1 MISQVR
7 QAGLGLSWARQG
19 HSRRRHCSSC
29 GLCIL
34 KDVMAKSMWYDCQP
48 WSPVS
53 SSKLILISASVLKQ
67 ELGSCIGGLNSLQ
80 KGTVTSTKDRLC
92 SFASRCS
99 ILLHKSPRCRN
110 ALLFLCYTFQKVPHC
125 LNVYLLFH
133 DEVRTLKL
141 WSPGWGKQLRL
152 LAKDET
158 YISNR
163 NFYLL
168 PWQ

>member
-67 ELGSCIGGLNSLQ
+67 ELGSCIGLTRSRKGQSLQ
-80 KGTVTSTKDRLC
+80 PRTD
-92 SFASRCS
+92 FAHLPPDAPSCCTR
-99 ILLHKSPRCRN
+99 
-110 ALLFLCYTFQKVPHC
+110 ALDVEMHC
-125 LNVYLLFH
+125 CFSAIPS
-133 DEVRTLKL
+133 KKC
-141 WSPGWGKQLRL
+141 PI
-152 LAKDET
+152 A
-158 YISNR
+158 
-163 NFYLL
+163 
-168 PWQ
+168 

>member
-67 ELGSCIGGLNSLQ
+67 ELGSCIGLTRSRKGQSLQ
-80 KGTVTSTKDRLC
+80 PRTD
-92 SFASRCS
+92 FAHLPPDAPSCCTRS
-99 ILLHKSPRCRN
+99 QEALPRSCQTRIKP
-110 ALLFLCYTFQKVPHC
+110 F
-125 LNVYLLFH
+125 
-133 DEVRTLKL
+133 
-141 WSPGWGKQLRL
+141 
-152 LAKDET
+152 
-158 YISNR
+158 
-163 NFYLL
+163 
-168 PWQ
+168 

>member
-99 ILLHKSPRCRN
+99 ILLHKVICWTVGCTSS
-110 ALLFLCYTFQKVPHC
+110 QV
-125 LNVYLLFH
+125 
-133 DEVRTLKL
+133 
-141 WSPGWGKQLRL
+141 
-152 LAKDET
+152 
-158 YISNR
+158 
-163 NFYLL
+163 
-168 PWQ
+168 